1 MNKSD
6 FAGFKQVFIFEFMTG
21 IKKTGFKVF
30 LAILCAMSFLTTP
43 IILIL
48 GNLKSDEKIENDLIE
63 KSVIE
68 TVYVYDETG
77 ISINYDIL
85 NKEDKYAETMF
96 ITDNAISYTDAVN
109 KLDENPNLK
118 NLVIKTEYDYKE
130 GFNITI
136 VRSNKSGIGK
146 SALEGFEEDYLDFY
160 REEILKN
167 LDVSEK
173 EYDYVSKDIN
183 ISIMKANKDGTFF
196 EDDGRISTDD
206 YFIMLAGLM
215 IVFIFINMSVG
226 NIATSIAT
234 EKSSRVIEYLLTGT
248 RPLAL
253 LSGKIVARI
262 LESLITIFATY
273 SSFFMSQ
280 LLSVFIISDS
290 VASSSTSGNIIV
302 VSSIWE
308 TITISKIIVVI
319 LYFIAGITLYSII
332 GALTGASVSKLDELQ
347 DAYKHY
353 NFILVGCVYVDMF
366 LIIMMLVS
374 SEVGAF
380 QSFCAVFPLT
390 GAFLTPALILLG
402 KISILTGIIALAVMA
417 ITVAITFILAAAV
430 YESML
435 LFQGR
440 RIEVKDII
448 TIMKKQVIA

>member
-21 IKKTGFKVF
+21 IKKKGFIVF
-30 LAILCAMSFLTTP
+30 LVILCAMSFLTTP
-43 IILIL
+43 IMLIL
-48 GNLKSDEKIENDLIE
+48 GNLKNDEKVDNSILE
-63 KSVIE
+63 KAFIDS
-68 TVYVYDETG
+68 VYVYDETG
-77 ISINYDIL
+77 LCIDYSIL
-85 NKEDKYAETMF
+85 NKVDKYAETKF
-96 ITDNAISYTDAVN
+96 ILDNEMSYSDAVD
-109 KLDENPNLK
+109 KLEEEINQK
-118 NLVIKTEYDYKE
+118 NLVIKSEYDSRK

-136 VRSNKSGIGK
+136 ARSNKSEINK
-146 SALEGFEEDYLDFY
+146 SVLDDFKEDFLDFY

-167 LDVSEK
+167 LEVSETDY
-173 EYDYVSKDIN
+173 EYLTTDVGITIIKGN
-183 ISIMKANKDGTFF
+183 EDGSFS
-196 EDDGRISTDD
+196 EEAGRISLDD

-215 IVFIFINMSVG
+215 IVFIFVNMSVG

-262 LESLITIFATY
+262 IESLITIFASY
-273 SSFFMSQ
+273 SCFFMSQ

-290 VASSSTSGNIIV
+290 MISGNTSGNIVV

-308 TITISKIIVVI
+308 TITFSKLIVVV
-319 LYFIAGITLYSII
+319 LYFIAGIVLYSII
-332 GALTGASVSKLDELQ
+332 GALTGASVSKIDELQ

-353 NFILVGCVYVDMF
+353 NLILVGCVYVDLF
-366 LIIMMLVS
+366 LVIMMLTS
-374 SEVGAF
+374 SEAGAF
-380 QSFCAVFPLT
+380 QNFCAIFPLT

-402 KISILTGIIALAVMA
+402 KISMITGIIALLVM
-417 ITVAITFILAAAV
+417 IVIVTITFILAAAV

-448 TIMKKQVIA
+448 KIMKKQVVA

>member
-6 FAGFKQVFIFEFMTG
+6 FAGFKQVFIFEFITG

-48 GNLKSDEKIENDLIE
+48 GNLKSGENIENNILE
-63 KSVIE
+63 KTVIE
-68 TVYVYDETG
+68 SVYIYDETG
-77 ISINYDIL
+77 LSMDYDIL
-85 NKEDKYAETMF
+85 NKIDKYTETKF
-96 ITDNAISYTDAVN
+96 ITDNEMSYTEAV
-109 KLDENPNLK
+109 DELK
-118 NLVIKTEYDYKE
+118 EKSDLRNLVIKVEYDSNE

-136 VRSNKSGIGK
+136 ARSSKSGIK
-146 SALEGFEEDYLDFY
+146 KEVIEDFEEDYLDFY
-160 REEILKN
+160 REEVLKN
-167 LDVSEK
+167 LKVSEEDY
-173 EYDYVSKDIN
+173 EYISKDID
-183 ISIMKANKDGTFF
+183 ITIMKANEDGTFS
-196 EDDGRISTDD
+196 EDAGKISTND

-273 SSFFMSQ
+273 SCFFMSQ
-280 LLSVFIISDS
+280 LLSVFIAMDS
-290 VASSSTSGNIIV
+290 MATSSTSGNMIV
-302 VSSIWE
+302 VSSVWE
-308 TITISKIIVVI
+308 TITISKLIVVI

-347 DAYKHY
+347 DAYKYY

-366 LIIMMLVS
+366 LIIMMLTS
-374 SEVGAF
+374 SETGAF
-380 QSFCAVFPLT
+380 QTFCAVFPLT

-402 KISILTGIIALAVMA
+402 KISILTGIIALAVMV

-440 RIEVKDII
+440 RIKVKDII